1 MSIFRNRTE
10 NLDRGRT
17 DFLNCYLTYF
27 QWNEGLRCHFFPEKN
42 SGENSKNSG
51 EILLFIDEDIIKSI
65 GKNAGINTNSEPYIE
80 HFKNSVKIF
89 VEKFFG
95 RKDVLYAAEQL
106 LTSNCY
112 VREKNG
118 AGCRIILNN
127 DNNAKVYELPYLAI
141 VIYVLLTIDD
151 GKTQQWNNV
160 RKALGIME
168 VDDDKDTNNNGL
180 TCRSIPELWEKIHK
194 YNDQFDKDACIG
206 HQPYIGRVKYHLP
219 LSAAARNRIKA
230 ALYYSE
236 VGKFTDT
243 MSFIDI
249 IDRIADY
256 TKQEEE
262 IKSIYDKSNS
272 VKLRKIQTVIDDF
285 DWDEYEEQLNSC
297 GDEKDFHPKKINGKF
312 ALGIYSPEISSSE
325 KATVVLLTNIQQGF
339 KIDYNRNNFSV
350 DDDDTSYY
358 NDGDTPR
365 DDYYN
370 NNFVRYNGSE
380 AVEIKRYCAKNS
392 EYNITSISEK
402 DDKVFFFKEKYF
414 FKETG
419 EQFLIQTRELT
430 SSKYYIIIVKNEGV
444 ENFKRWCDENNN
456 KVEKFTEEDR
466 IRFFGKN
473 RNLEGFTI
481 FDHYGSLN
489 GQYYKTKEIEHQ
501 IKNENCIIQRG
512 GITNGKSYLYF
523 ITALPFFEIPQSYDL
538 NKVKLYISFNSELFD
553 SFDGEKFEEG
563 KCELLKKD
571 RRLIIDIKNSPE
583 FRADGKASCSIGIE
597 LCKNKIEHF
606 AFHVCGQEVKYD
618 STKLWEKYTSETNNK
633 HTQLTLTDN
642 SFVLEPFDLSKH
654 YNYFYFTNLLAACC
668 YSNDDATVSFKYF
681 EKCVQYAATH
691 LSLESEGA
699 DLIKQAREA
708 MAKGGVVNIDYGKRK
723 CQAIPP
729 TFIKSPFRTISNQ
742 KISKD
747 NKYKDISY
755 CLFGC
760 YTKKFL
766 EQVCNYC
773 SDKNIPI
780 ILLKYNNADKDSE
793 KLLPPIIGFGGG
805 FNPDRITQQHE
816 RFNDNDIAL
825 SLIENIDTQINFIFK
840 NLSFEEKNPKFIDYL
855 KDVKDQQFPRVRQDK
870 NKSYC
875 RNWYLEKAGEKF
887 AKITSEQ
894 LQWAS
899 LYCYIQ
905 REENVLYFKG
915 SDAYIPKKLQL
926 PNHIERAFYLM
937 NMGLPVVEKVFICND
952 AISAPYRNRIAAKY
966 SLYDRGRIEA
976 LKNKFPNSTR
986 EAVGGSHYN
995 VWLWSPKQRT
1005 TRQLYF
1011 VLKNDNTPTAIG
1023 RVESGKESVYI
1034 RPENRKA
1041 FFKIKNTTINEFF
1054 SFLILNTWRFIGSDQ
1069 GVGFT
1074 RDSGST
1080 IDMKYEID
1088 QNESI
1093 SLPDSDQFDNK
1104 PLTIL

>member
-51 EILLFIDEDIIKSI
+51 EILLFIDEDIINRI
-65 GKNAGINTNSEPYIE
+65 GEKTGINTNSEPYIE

-219 LSAAARNRIKA
+219 LSAAARNQIKA

-256 TKQEEE
+256 TKQQEE
-262 IKSIYDKSNS
+262 IESIYAKSNS

-285 DWDEYEEQLNSC
+285 DWDEYEEQLNSS

-339 KIDYNRNNFSV
+339 EIDNKRNNFSV
-350 DDDDTSYY
+350 DNDDTTYY

-365 DDYYN
+365 DNYYN

-430 SSKYYIIIVKNEGV
+430 PSKYYIIIVKNEGV
-444 ENFKRWCDENNN
+444 ENFKRWCAENNN
-456 KVEKFTEEDR
+456 NVEQFTEEDR

-473 RNLEGFTI
+473 CNLEGFTI
-481 FDHYGSLN
+481 FDHNGSLN
-489 GQYYKTKEIEHQ
+489 GQYYETKEIEHQ

-512 GITNGKSYLYF
+512 GITKGKSDLYF

-563 KCELLKKD
+563 NCELLKKD

-583 FRADGKASCSIGIE
+583 FRADGKASCNIGIE

-606 AFHVCGQEVKYD
+606 AFLVCGQEVKLIVQNYGKN
-618 STKLWEKYTSETNNK
+618 TLLKPTITRTSE
-633 HTQLTLTDN
+633 L
-642 SFVLEPFDLSKH
+642 F
-654 YNYFYFTNLLAACC
+654 
-668 YSNDDATVSFKYF
+668 
-681 EKCVQYAATH
+681 
-691 LSLESEGA
+691 
-699 DLIKQAREA
+699 LI
-708 MAKGGVVNIDYGKRK
+708 
-723 CQAIPP
+723 
-729 TFIKSPFRTISNQ
+729 T
-742 KISKD
+742 
-747 NKYKDISY
+747 
-755 CLFGC
+755 
-760 YTKKFL
+760 
-766 EQVCNYC
+766 
-773 SDKNIPI
+773 
-780 ILLKYNNADKDSE
+780 
-793 KLLPPIIGFGGG
+793 
-805 FNPDRITQQHE
+805 
-816 RFNDNDIAL
+816 
-825 SLIENIDTQINFIFK
+825 
-840 NLSFEEKNPKFIDYL
+840 
-855 KDVKDQQFPRVRQDK
+855 
-870 NKSYC
+870 
-875 RNWYLEKAGEKF
+875 
-887 AKITSEQ
+887 
-894 LQWAS
+894 
-899 LYCYIQ
+899 
-905 REENVLYFKG
+905 VLYW
-915 SDAYIPKKLQL
+915 
-926 PNHIERAFYLM
+926 NH
-937 NMGLPVVEKVFICND
+937 
-952 AISAPYRNRIAAKY
+952 
-966 SLYDRGRIEA
+966 
-976 LKNKFPNSTR
+976 
-986 EAVGGSHYN
+986 
-995 VWLWSPKQRT
+995 
-1005 TRQLYF
+1005 
-1011 VLKNDNTPTAIG
+1011 
-1023 RVESGKESVYI
+1023 
-1034 RPENRKA
+1034 
-1041 FFKIKNTTINEFF
+1041 
-1054 SFLILNTWRFIGSDQ
+1054 LI
-1069 GVGFT
+1069 
-1074 RDSGST
+1074 
-1080 IDMKYEID
+1080 
-1088 QNESI
+1088 
-1093 SLPDSDQFDNK
+1093 
-1104 PLTIL
+1104 

>member
-1 MSIFRNRTE
+1 MSIFRDKTK

-65 GKNAGINTNSEPYIE
+65 VKNAGINTNSEPYIE

-160 RKALGIME
+160 RKALGIIE

-180 TCRSIPELWEKIHK
+180 TCGIIPKLWEYINN
-194 YNDQFDKDACIG
+194 YNGQFDKDARIG
-206 HQPYIGRVKYHLP
+206 QQPNIGRVKYHLP
-219 LSAAARNRIKA
+219 LSAAARNQIKA

-256 TKQEEE
+256 TKQQEE
-262 IKSIYDKSNS
+262 IESIYAKSNS

-312 ALGIYSPEISSSE
+312 ALGIYYPEISSSE

-339 KIDYNRNNFSV
+339 EIDNKRNNFSV
-350 DDDDTSYY
+350 DNDDTTYY

-365 DDYYN
+365 DNYYN

-430 SSKYYIIIVKNEGV
+430 PSKYYIIIVKNEGV
-444 ENFKRWCDENNN
+444 ENFKRWCAENNN
-456 KVEKFTEEDR
+456 NVEQFTEEDR

-473 RNLEGFTI
+473 CNLEGFTI
-481 FDHYGSLN
+481 FDHNGSLN
-489 GQYYKTKEIEHQ
+489 GQYYETKEIEHQ

-512 GITNGKSYLYF
+512 GITKGKSDLYF

-563 KCELLKKD
+563 NCELLKKD

-583 FRADGKASCSIGIE
+583 FRADGKASCNIGIE

-606 AFHVCGQEVKYD
+606 AFLVCGQEVKYD
-618 STKLWEKYTSETNNK
+618 STKLWEKYTSETNNNK
-633 HTQLTLTDN
+633 NQRTLSDN

-654 YNYFYFTNLLAACC
+654 SNYFYFTNLLAACC
-668 YSNDDATVSFKYF
+668 YSNGDATVSFKYF

-708 MAKGGVVNIDYGKRK
+708 MVKGGVVNIDYGKRK

-766 EQVCNYC
+766 EQVCNFC

-952 AISAPYRNRIAAKY
+952 AISAPYRIAAKY